1 MQVRLFREYKII
13 RNGTSKL
20 AYSWWL
26 RAYLDGVPLVQ
37 IAKIISKG

>member
-1 MQVRLFREYKII
+1 MQVRLFRGNKI